1 MQSASKRCL
10 FIALPL
16 IAACA
21 MKAATATLLVDD
33 PPSPKNPEFYKKL
46 QSALVKF
53 EQSGDPTI
61 QRLHAAVVASPG
73 TINFREMTDDKT
85 TWSSDGDRDRG
96 HTEPTDGRPKREG
109 RSKPVNATIFIPRS
123 AVESGSPRWNSG
135 LLAHELVHAL
145 DLTTGRYNRDY
156 TVRERRA
163 TFIQNIWRH
172 HVSSPLR
179 TTYHGKFPTM
189 DYQHASKQGTIAEY
203 ADYIFTRAY
212 FPKPSAE
219 TSPDKFPGNKR

>member
-1 MQSASKRCL
+1 MQSTSTRRLL
-10 FIALPL
+10 FVLPL
-16 IAACA
+16 VMAFT

-46 QSALVKF
+46 HAALTKF
-53 EQSGDPTI
+53 EQSGDPNI
-61 QRLHAAVVASPG
+61 QRLHAAVVAARG
-73 TINFREMTDDKT
+73 TINFREMTEDKT
-85 TWSSDGDRDRG
+85 TWSSDGDSDRG

-109 RSKPVNATIFIPRS
+109 RTKPVNATIFIPKS
-123 AVESGSPRWNSG
+123 ALESGGPRWNSG

-145 DLTTGRYNRDY
+145 DLTTGRYNSDY
-156 TVRERRA
+156 TIRERRA

-189 DYQHASKQGTIAEY
+189 DYQYASKQGSIAEY
-203 ADYIFTRAY
+203 ADYIFTRAD
-212 FPKPSAE
+212 FPKRSTE
-219 TSPDKFPGNKR
+219 TPPEKFLGKKR